1 MQKSFNRALAT
12 IIMLPISSV
21 SFANNVNAA
30 PALSS
35 RSGFIIS
42 GVVSL
47 GIFLVVILS
56 SGPNNNKTENKHE
69 D

>member
-1 MQKSFNRALAT
+1 MKKSFNRVLAT

-21 SFANNVNAA
+21 SFAENVNAT
-30 PALSS
+30 PSLSS

-47 GIFLVVILS
+47 GIFLVVVLS
-56 SGPNNNKTENKHE
+56 SGPKKDENKYE

>member
-1 MQKSFNRALAT
+1 
-12 IIMLPISSV
+12 
-21 SFANNVNAA
+21 
-30 PALSS
+30 
-35 RSGFIIS
+35 
-42 GVVSL
+42 VSL

>member
-1 MQKSFNRALAT
+1 MKKSFNRVFAT
-12 IIMLPISSV
+12 IVILTISSV
-21 SFANNVNAA
+21 SFADNVNAT
-30 PALSS
+30 PSLSS

-47 GIFLVVILS
+47 GIFLVVVLS
-56 SGPNNNKTENKHE
+56 SGPNKKDENKHE